1 MFWEDFF
8 CLCGLLS
15 LFIGCLCGLGETKIK
30 RLLAF
35 SSVGHVGFLCI
46 GLASGSI
53 EGVQGVLFYLFIY
66 MLTAAFLWIYVLHLD
81 LGLTTTTSFLTFAD
95 SIGLVRSNPIFGL
108 GVVLMIF
115 SLAGV
120 PPLGVFFAKLN
131 IFISLVDA
139 SFYLVAVFAV
149 LTSVIS
155 AFYYI
160 PLIKK
165 KKIEK
170 NDNWLYFA
178 PISKGASL
186 VLVLTAIIVIFFM
199 LSPNLFYLLTYKIGL
214 GLMI

>member
-1 MFWEDFF
+1 M
-8 CLCGLLS
+8 CGLLS

-95 SIGLVRSNPIFGL
+95 SIGLVRSNPVFGL

-120 PPLGVFFAKLN
+120 PPLGVFFSKLN

-139 SFYLVAVFAV
+139 SFYLVAVFTF
-149 LTSVIS
+149 L
-155 AFYYI
+155 
-160 PLIKK
+160 
-165 KKIEK
+165 
-170 NDNWLYFA
+170 
-178 PISKGASL
+178 
-186 VLVLTAIIVIFFM
+186 
-199 LSPNLFYLLTYKIGL
+199 LSFSGFRRKHYHS
-214 GLMI
+214 